1 MISVY
6 IVAPYSDMQIGGL
19 GTLVQLVRPLVSRRS
34 VSFRV
39 NVWLVGAQVWFPCHV
54 FKMSSDVTSGVV
66 KLGVQNLLSMMSAAS
81 IVAPS
86 GIVYRSR
93 RTWEHKRG
101 DHGAQDSVVIH
112 ACQFLDRIFI
122 TLRFLV
128 KPVFFL
134 MFVAG
139 RLVLR
144 SRGIKLGV

>member
-6 IVAPYSDMQIGGL
+6 IVARYSDMQIGGL
-19 GTLVQLVRPLVSRRS
+19 GTLVQLVRPLVTRRS

-39 NVWLVGAQVWFPCHV
+39 DVWLAGAQVWFPCHV

-144 SRGIKLGV
+144 FRGIKLGV